1 MQQADGWVIVGTKL
15 DTKQLEKDLKLA
27 QSELKQY
34 EKEAERLTK
43 TKAKAEL
50 DLQPYEEQKRAIH
63 EQTNEFNQMAQTQAE
78 VNHNLEIENNQL
90 AKLEKKYAAQ
100 KESLNEVNHK
110 ILENAKNQALVNNEI
125 DETNQ
130 KLTQARGYDN
140 IKDIIGN
147 IGKSTT
153 DVIKKIGRWALA
165 VFSVRSA
172 YMFVRQSIST
182 ISRYNKKLATD
193 IEYIRYATATILQ
206 PVVEYMV
213 NLVYKLL
220 QYVNYIAKAWFGVN
234 LFAKAS
240 SNAFNNANNNANK
253 LKKTLAGFDEMNIL
267 GDQNG
272 VNGGLP
278 SFDLSKIEG
287 KVPSWVQWIADNK
300 DLFTNITKAL
310 LLLFGIT
317 TTSKVLKGIA
327 TMMGASGGMGL
338 IGLKEILA
346 ILATTYVVT
355 LAIKGVKDVINQVKE
370 LNKQLDSL
378 KSQTELNRDN
388 NKKVSES
395 FFELAKNGKLAQDQI
410 DISMNYINSLEEQ
423 KNWLGAITGQNEKLT
438 EVQKVEMETM
448 KNNMEIYKKMY
459 DQGMLNTEQQ
469 KQYKDALVKT
479 IEFLSKNG
487 QKVDDLKQQYKNLT
501 GETYEIKI
509 KAKADTAQAEKDYS
523 NFFTKLGQSL
533 GVVVN
538 PTEWGKGFSNKLKS
552 IWSGK
557 KLATG
562 GIVNMPGKG
571 VPIGGA
577 LTGEV
582 SKEGVIPLTD
592 SQAMQ
597 ELGQTI
603 GKYITVNNHI
613 TTTLNGRVIGREM
626 QKSYAEGDFA
636 FNK

>member
-1 MQQADGWVIVGTKL
+1 M
-15 DTKQLEKDLKLA
+15 
-27 QSELKQY
+27 
-34 EKEAERLTK
+34 
-43 TKAKAEL
+43 
-50 DLQPYEEQKRAIH
+50 
-63 EQTNEFNQMAQTQAE
+63 
-78 VNHNLEIENNQL
+78 
-90 AKLEKKYAAQ
+90 
-100 KESLNEVNHK
+100 LN
-110 ILENAKNQALVNNEI
+110 
-125 DETNQ
+125 D
-130 KLTQARGYDN
+130 
-140 IKDIIGN
+140 
-147 IGKSTT
+147 
-153 DVIKKIGRWALA
+153 
-165 VFSVRSA
+165 
-172 YMFVRQSIST
+172 
-182 ISRYNKKLATD
+182 
-193 IEYIRYATATILQ
+193 
-206 PVVEYMV
+206 
-213 NLVYKLL
+213 
-220 QYVNYIAKAWFGVN
+220 
-234 LFAKAS
+234 
-240 SNAFNNANNNANK
+240 
-253 LKKTLAGFDEMNIL
+253 
-267 GDQNG
+267 
-272 VNGGLP
+272 
-278 SFDLSKIEG
+278 SF
-287 KVPSWVQWIADNK
+287 
-300 DLFTNITKAL
+300 
-310 LLLFGIT
+310 
-317 TTSKVLKGIA
+317 
-327 TMMGASGGMGL
+327 
-338 IGLKEILA
+338 
-346 ILATTYVVT
+346 
-355 LAIKGVKDVINQVKE
+355 
-370 LNKQLDSL
+370 
-378 KSQTELNRDN
+378 
-388 NKKVSES
+388 
-395 FFELAKNGKLAQDQI
+395 